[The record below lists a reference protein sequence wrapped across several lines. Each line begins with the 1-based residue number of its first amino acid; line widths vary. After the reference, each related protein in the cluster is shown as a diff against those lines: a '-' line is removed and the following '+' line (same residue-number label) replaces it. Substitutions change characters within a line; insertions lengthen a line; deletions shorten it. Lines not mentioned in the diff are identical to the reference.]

1 MGRLYLK
8 ITQEQLPW
16 TSCFLKEVMQNKKYL
31 LKLFSTAVAGLSLSL
46 SLLAST
52 APAPIQ
58 PIPDTNQLIWQQR
71 EQYMFLHFGVNTFT
85 DREWGEG
92 TESPSVFNPSDFN
105 AKQWAKAAKDAGF
118 KMLILTAKHH
128 DGFCLWPSAYT
139 EHSVKNSP
147 WKDGKGDVVKEVS
160 EACKEVGL
168 DFGVYLSPWDRNS
181 RFYGDSPKYNEYY
194 KNQLRELLTQYGK
207 ISMVWWDGACGEG
220 PNGKRQ
226 EYDWDAYLKIVR
238 ELAPDAVIFSDRG
251 DVRWV
256 GNEDG
261 LAQET
266 CWSLYDPSSVAI
278 GGGTQK
284 QMGEGNPVG
293 NAWAPAECDVSIR
306 PGWFYHSE
314 EDSKVKTLS
323 HLLDIYYRSV
333 GHNCCLHLNVP
344 PDRRGLLHE
353 NDVAR
358 LKEFN
363 HAIKENFKTNLAANK
378 QYSASAVRGN
388 SSQFSAANIA
398 DGKRQTYWSLDDGQ
412 TQGAIEIDLGV
423 PTTFDLVLL
432 QEYIELGQRISGY
445 HLDAW
450 DSEKSAWKEIA
461 KGTTI
466 GYKWILRVP
475 ETTAQKVRLVIE
487 SARACPTLSSFELY
501 KSSYK

>member
-1 MGRLYLK
+1 
-8 ITQEQLPW
+8 
-16 TSCFLKEVMQNKKYL
+16 
-31 LKLFSTAVAGLSLSL
+31 
-46 SLLAST
+46 
-52 APAPIQ
+52 
-58 PIPDTNQLIWQQR
+58 
-71 EQYMFLHFGVNTFT
+71 
-85 DREWGEG
+85 
-92 TESPSVFNPSDFN
+92 
-105 AKQWAKAAKDAGF
+105 
-118 KMLILTAKHH
+118 
-128 DGFCLWPSAYT
+128 
-139 EHSVKNSP
+139 
-147 WKDGKGDVVKEVS
+147 
-160 EACKEVGL
+160 
-168 DFGVYLSPWDRNS
+168 
-181 RFYGDSPKYNEYY
+181 
-194 KNQLRELLTQYGK
+194 
-207 ISMVWWDGACGEG
+207 MVWWDGACGEG

-266 CWSLYDPSSVAI
+266 CWSLYDPSSVSI

-284 QMGEGNPVG
+284 QMGEGNPTG
-293 NAWAPAECDVSIR
+293 DAWAPAECDVSIR
-306 PGWFYHSE
+306 PGWFYHSK

-363 HAIKENFKTNLAANK
+363 HAIKENFKTNLAADK
-378 QYSASAVRGN
+378 QCTASAVRDN
-388 SSQFSAANIA
+388 SAQFTAKNVADANR
-398 DGKRQTYWSLDDGQ
+398 KTYWSVDDGQ
-412 TQGAIEIDLGV
+412 TQATIEIDLGN

-445 HLDAW
+445 HLDVWNAET
-450 DSEKSAWKEIA
+450 SEWKEIA

-475 ETTAQKVRLVIE
+475 ETTKVHVPALLF
-487 SARACPTLSSFELY
+487 RASSFTNPVINR
-501 KSSYK
+501 